1 MKFVFT
7 NHAKYRVYERKIP
20 LRKIKEVVI
29 NPDRQRV
36 DEDDMIVVRKKF
48 RIKVLEVVYKIV
60 KNKFVIITAYYE
72 N

>member
-1 MKFVFT
+1 MKFLFT
-7 NHAKYRVYERKIP
+7 NHAKYRIYERKIP
-20 LRKIKEVVI
+20 VDRVKEVVT

-36 DEDDMIVVRKKF
+36 DENGMIVVRKKF
-48 RIKVLEVVYKIV
+48 RKRILEVVYKIV